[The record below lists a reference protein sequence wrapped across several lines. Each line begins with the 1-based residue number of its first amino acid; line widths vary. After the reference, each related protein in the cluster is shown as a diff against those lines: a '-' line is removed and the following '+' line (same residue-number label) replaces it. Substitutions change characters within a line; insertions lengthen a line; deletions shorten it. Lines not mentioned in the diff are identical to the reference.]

1 MLSGGVVLVSPNACR
16 LVHEQRR
23 GYCKFNRLR
32 SDIMSRSLR
41 APFPFVPLDRTEL
54 HVEAS
59 STWKRLLEDIASAR
73 HEVLFENYIF
83 VDGAAAD
90 ALLHAFQAAAANGAQ
105 LKVLVDG
112 AGSHAMSEDLRQRL
126 AVVAEFRVFHP
137 LRWTDLFLNFR
148 KRIMTRTHRRIVLID
163 GAIAWTG
170 GLAICDAWWPQ
181 GNTPNRETMLRLT
194 GAIVGQF
201 QTAYFSLWNAGS
213 APLPPSRTQRPP
225 HSHEQRLL
233 PQKAIALSCF
243 RRTLRSRIGK
253 ARHRAWI
260 ATAYF
265 IPPLR
270 LRRALRFAAG
280 RGVDVRLLL
289 PGPNLHDHPAV
300 RLASRR
306 YYAKLLK
313 NGVRLFEY
321 QPSFQ
326 HAKAAVFDDEWTLIG
341 TPNLDRWSYL
351 ANYEIAVDSKD
362 VPLASQL
369 HEAFERDFEAC
380 REITWEMWK
389 ARPLWSRF
397 QESFF
402 GIFDQAF

>member
-1 MLSGGVVLVSPNACR
+1 
-16 LVHEQRR
+16 
-23 GYCKFNRLR
+23 
-32 SDIMSRSLR
+32 MSRSLR
-41 APFPFVPLDRTEL
+41 VPFPFVPLGTTEL
-54 HVEAS
+54 HVEAT
-59 STWKRLLEDIASAR
+59 STWKRLLEDIAAATE
-73 HEVLFENYIF
+73 EVLFENYIL
-83 VDGAAAD
+83 VDGDAAD
-90 ALLHAFQAAAANGAQ
+90 ALLHAFESAAANGARIY
-105 LKVLVDG
+105 VMADG
-112 AGSHAMSEDLRQRL
+112 AGSHAMTPELMERL
-126 AVVAEFRVFHP
+126 EAVADFHIFHP
-137 LRWTDLFLNFR
+137 LRWTDLLLNFR
-148 KRIMTRTHRRIVLID
+148 KRIMTRTHRRILLID
-163 GAIAWTG
+163 GDVAWTG
-170 GLAICDAWWPQ
+170 GLAICDAWWPE
-181 GNTPNRETMLRLT
+181 GNTPYRETMLRLT
-194 GAIVGQF
+194 GSVVGQF
-201 QTAYFSLWNAGS
+201 RTAFFSLWGTKPK
-213 APLPPSRTQRPP
+213 PLPPVAAQRPARND
-225 HSHEQRLL
+225 EQRLL

-243 RRTLRSRIGK
+243 RKTLRSRIGK
-253 ARHRAWI
+253 AQNRVWI

-270 LRRALRFAAG
+270 LRRAMRIAVE

-326 HAKAAVFDDEWTLIG
+326 HAKAAVFDEEWTIIG

-351 ANYEIAVDSKD
+351 SNHEVAVDTKHA
-362 VPLASQL
+362 PLALQL
-369 HEAFERDFEAC
+369 SDAFEVDFKSC
-380 REITWEMWK
+380 REITLEMWK